1 MSEWHHGDEERLI
14 VRVLVRGLLH
24 VANQDI
30 TAAVGAVR
38 RARLEESP
46 EGVGSIRPLRLAI
59 RRIEYQLHTM
69 AEVDPSLGVATLVE
83 RLHDAG
89 KPFGQLR
96 DVEVIATR
104 VNKAL
109 GESAISPEGARLLEL
124 VADDRHRAQHSSDA
138 ALDSEELRDALEA
151 LNEYRATLPSDAVT
165 PAMARPVAQEA
176 LKVTWRSAK
185 HAAKFAKEDN
195 DDDLLHALRRTIK
208 RAVYS
213 TRGYSYVL
221 GPSSEEFAA
230 RLVVVQKVLG
240 RQHDRVM
247 VAQWLASAGEQ
258 HASLEELTHALS
270 VAERRRADHDAGEW
284 QLPWKV
290 VRQFHPKK
298 TVMTTYSF
306 FD

>member
-1 MSEWHHGDEERLI
+1 VSEWHHGDDERLI
-14 VRVLVRGLLH
+14 VRVLIRGLLH
-24 VANQDI
+24 VANEEI
-30 TAAVGAVR
+30 TAAEAAVR
-38 RARLEESP
+38 RARLEDGP
-46 EGVGSIRPLRLAI
+46 EGMGSIRPLRLAI

-69 AEVDPSLGVATLVE
+69 DEVDPSLKIGALVD
-83 RLHDAG
+83 RLHDVG

-104 VNKAL
+104 VRKAL
-109 GESAISPEGARLLEL
+109 EDRGASSASERLLEV
-124 VADDRHRAQHSSDA
+124 VAEERHLAQRTSDA
-138 ALDSEELRDALEA
+138 ALDSGDVREVVEA
-151 LNEYRATLPSDAVT
+151 LGEFRSTLPSDAVT
-165 PAMARPVAQEA
+165 ATMARPVAQEA
-176 LKVTWRSAK
+176 LRVTWRSVK
-185 HAAKFAKEDN
+185 HAAKAAKADD

-247 VAQWLASAGEQ
+247 VAQWLETAGEE
-258 HASLEELTHALS
+258 HASLEELAHALS
-270 VAERRRADHDAGEW
+270 VGERRRADHDAGEW
-284 QLPWKV
+284 QRPWRS
-290 VRQFHPKK
+290 VREFHPKK